1 MGVVGSCGS
10 TDNGNSASSLTYP
23 IKINTLSLNVVMDVA
38 WQASGQHLAGNELN
52 SLS

>member
-1 MGVVGSCGS
+1 MVGSCGG

-23 IKINTLSLNVVMDVA
+23 IFTLSLNVVMDVV
-38 WQASGQHLAGNELN
+38 WQASGQNLAGNELN